1 MIEIAL
7 IAVLISGIIF
17 LSIDLILLHK
27 DLREVTA
34 EISDKL
40 RIDTNSP
47 ISVSSRNRSVRSF
60 ASDISAQ
67 LQVLHRQRQKLQNGD
82 AELKTAITNVSH
94 DIRTPLTAICG
105 YLDLLEQEPQTEKA
119 VRYLTVIRERTNAM
133 RNLTEELFQYSMLN
147 ANAPQG
153 SREVVCIN
161 DILEQSLAASFELLV
176 QHGITPD
183 IQLSAQPVLRSL
195 DKEMLLRVFDNI
207 LGNAVKYSDGD
218 LQVTLTTDGV
228 ISFTN
233 TAPDL
238 THVQAEQLF
247 DRFFTVSSAG
257 SATGLGLSIAK
268 LLTEKMDGQIHAVYS
283 DGKLCIRVS
292 FSLT

>member
-60 ASDISAQ
+60 ASDINAQ

-94 DIRTPLTAICG
+94 DLRTPLTAICG

-207 LGNAVKYSDGD
+207 LGNAVKYSGGD
-218 LQVTLTTDGV
+218 LQVALTTDGV

-292 FSLT
+292 FSLI

>member
-60 ASDISAQ
+60 ASDINAQ

-207 LGNAVKYSDGD
+207 LGNAVKYSGGD
-218 LQVTLTTDGV
+218 LQVALTADGV

-292 FSLT
+292 FSLI

>member
-60 ASDISAQ
+60 AADINAQ

-94 DIRTPLTAICG
+94 DLRTPLTAICG

-176 QHGITPD
+176 QHGIAPD

-207 LGNAVKYSDGD
+207 LGNAVKYSGGD
-218 LQVTLTTDGV
+218 LQVALTTDGV

>member
-47 ISVSSRNRSVRSF
+47 ISVSSHNRSVRSF
-60 ASDISAQ
+60 ASDINAQ

-94 DIRTPLTAICG
+94 DLRTPLTAICG

-207 LGNAVKYSDGD
+207 LGNAVKYSGGD
-218 LQVTLTTDGV
+218 LQVALTTDGV

>member
-60 ASDISAQ
+60 ASDINAQ

-94 DIRTPLTAICG
+94 DLRTPLTAICG

-207 LGNAVKYSDGD
+207 LGNAVKYSGGD
-218 LQVTLTTDGV
+218 LQVALTTDGV

-268 LLTEKMDGQIHAVYS
+268 LLTEKMDGQIHTVYS